1 MKTIWTFGDSFS
13 TIWERMIRKNLGQ
26 RYKEYKGYQPKIFSQ
41 YLSTRLDMKA
51 NQLGIGGADNYTI
64 FDNIINNIDTMVSG
78 DIVIIGWSHPS
89 RFRLEKNNKWHTIY
103 DPNPMIDNLPT
114 HLSELYKFID
124 VNTIQQIR
132 INRMHSLY
140 WDEVINW
147 SKLLTTL
154 FELKNIKIIFWTPFV
169 LCKDVTLKKQLLP
182 DDWYIGSSLN
192 RLDVDT
198 NGIIDDSHFS
208 EESHKKLA
216 DILYE
221 KIILK

>member
-1 MKTIWTFGDSFS
+1 M
-13 TIWERMIRKNLGQ
+13 LGM
-26 RYKEYKGYQPKIFSQ
+26 RV
-41 YLSTRLDMKA
+41 

-64 FDNIINNIDTMVSG
+64 FDNIINNIDDMVSG
-78 DIVIIGWSHPS
+78 DIVIIGWSHPP
-89 RFRLEKNNKWHTIY
+89 RFRVEKNDKWVTCYLPQKGDTNLVKKNKHT
-103 DPNPMIDNLPT
+103 
-114 HLSELYKFID
+114 FID
-124 VNTIQQIR
+124 ITTIEQIAV
-132 INRMHSLY
+132 NRMHSLY

-154 FELKNIKIIFWTPFV
+154 FELKNIKVIFWTPFV
-169 LCKDVTLKKQLLP
+169 LCKDVMLKKQLLP

-198 NGIIDDSHFS
+198 NGVIDDSHFS
-208 EESHKKLA
+208 EESHQKLA